1 MNSSSL
7 MYSDLQ
13 FPEDCEFPSL
23 MTTIKSLTLGKQ
35 LNNFRTP
42 VKCSDEV
49 VKGSS
54 DVSL

>member
-7 MYSDLQ
+7 MHSDLQ
-13 FPEDCEFPSL
+13 FPEDCVFPSL
-23 MTTIKSLTLGKQ
+23 LTTIRGLTLGKQ

-42 VKCSDEV
+42 VKWSDEV

-54 DVSL
+54 DISL